1 MSFCPRCGKPS
12 KQKFCQDC
20 LREHSPLIEDIK
32 RVELIM
38 CPECA
43 RTYTKNIWGK
53 LPLQGLLE
61 KQLERSITFNQYARI
76 EGVIVEP
83 MDIEP
88 GKQTVQISV
97 IGTADAEDEDTYDE
111 YYETDILVHGQL
123 CTECQR
129 LKNQYFTGILQ
140 LRRPNEEVQYEVER
154 LLGRALTNVKDVT
167 GGLDYYVSS
176 HHILQ
181 NVVRAVHNKFGG
193 DLTIRAQHF
202 SYDNL
207 TSKNLY
213 RVNACLRLPKY
224 WKGSVL
230 QAGSK
235 LFHIVSMGRS
245 LKGLDL
251 ETGRQASVPFHIDYP
266 EYPLQAATIVTTR
279 PQLTILEPETYQ
291 NVAIMNSLPQWES
304 FAPGT
309 KVVVVETP
317 RGFFLVGEADEE
329 SETHSE

>member
-1 MSFCPRCGKPS
+1 
-12 KQKFCQDC
+12 
-20 LREHSPLIEDIK
+20 
-32 RVELIM
+32 M
-38 CPECA
+38 CPSCS

-53 LPLQGLLE
+53 IPLQGLLE

-83 MDIEP
+83 VNPEP
-88 GKQTVQISV
+88 GKHTVQLSV
-97 IGTADAEDEDTYDE
+97 IGTADAEDEETYDE

-129 LKNQYFTGILQ
+129 FENQYFTGILQ
-140 LRRPNEEVQYEVER
+140 LRRPNEEVQYEIER
-154 LLGRALTNVKDVT
+154 LLGRALTNAKDVT
-167 GGLDYYVSS
+167 GGLDYYVSD

-224 WKGSVL
+224 WTGSVL
-230 QAGSK
+230 QAGNK
-235 LFHIVSMGRS
+235 LLLIANMGRS
-245 LKGLDL
+245 LKGIDL
-251 ETGRQASVPFHIDYP
+251 ETGKQAGVPFHIDYP
-266 EYPLQAATIVTTR
+266 EYQLKTVSIVTTR
-279 PQLTILEPETYQ
+279 PQITILEPETYQ
-291 NVAIMNSLPQWES
+291 TVAIMNPSPLWDS
-304 FAPGT
+304 FVPGT
-309 KVVVVETP
+309 RVVVVETP
-317 RGFFLVGEADEE
+317 KGHFLVREAEDQKEPQDE
-329 SETHSE
+329 